1 MHVVE
6 SPFATV
12 SAWRG
17 MSPSKHNNH
26 DAQSMMTS
34 DTSLSGLPSLLPH
47 PPCSQQQLVC
57 QLPVHPISQP
67 QNRLL
72 ASSLRPCPGTPQ
84 LQLPRISSQCSTPSS
99 PGNATT
105 RGCWGALTDH
115 HCSTTHPCEPISLDS
130 SHTQHSSH
138 ANPPRQHWHWGGSGT
153 TTRKALKN
161 HEHWTINS
169 KYWTMHIGP
178 WPFASSLL
186 LHYVTL
192 LCQSLLPFFN

>member
-1 MHVVE
+1 MHAVE

-12 SAWRG
+12 NVWRG
-17 MSPSKHNNH
+17 MSPSKHDNH

-47 PPCSQQQLVC
+47 PPCSQWQPVC
-57 QLPVHPISQP
+57 QLPGHPISQP
-67 QNRLL
+67 QNPLL
-72 ASSLRPCPGTPQ
+72 ASSHHPCPSTPQ
-84 LQLPRISSQCSTPSS
+84 LQLPRIGSQCSTLSS

-115 HCSTTHPCEPISLDS
+115 HWSTTHPCEPISLDS
-130 SHTQHSSH
+130 SHTQHFS
-138 ANPPRQHWHWGGSGT
+138 QHWHWGDSGT

-161 HEHWTINS
+161 HEHWAINS
-169 KYWTMHIGP
+169 KHWTMDIGP

-186 LHYVTL
+186 LHYVML
-192 LCQSLLPFFN
+192 LCQSLYCPFFN